1 MPTIADIR
9 AQYPQYNDIGD
20 AELTV
25 ALHRKY
31 YSDMPLEVFAGKIGF
46 DPAKAKRIAAFPQS
60 MENIAKDQESYN
72 PTNGMRAGPSMSIGP
87 GGRPVFGSDGLFMAG
102 AGKFFS
108 DTGRGIQQIG
118 AEVADAVSPRQ
129 QSLSDLVTGNKPSRA
144 ADLYAQEAERRKLD
158 APLMDTAAG
167 KAGYIGAAVSPML
180 AAPVPSTIRGAAL
193 FGGATAATQPIAE
206 GESRAMNAATGAVLS
221 GSAQGAVNVLGRI
234 AQPVKKVVDAKYKK
248 AVDAMEAAGV
258 PLSVGQRTGSRTTQA
273 VERTLGDIP
282 ASAGT
287 MAEQGDKFRAGFT
300 RAALRTIGA
309 DADAATPEVLN
320 EARNRITGVMD
331 AVESKYTIGINP
343 QMYRESANIL
353 AKAERTVPDAAA
365 LNALKSQVENMRRIA
380 AANGG
385 KLPGESVRMIRGELL
400 SLAQR
405 SPNVAEEAGALAD
418 VLLDATQRAA
428 KGTNDFAAYQRAR
441 AQYRNLKAIESA
453 ADTTENA
460 AISPAKLA
468 QTLKNGKY
476 TRNSFRYGRGDV
488 ELAKLARSGRT
499 VADTFPQSGTAPRLA
514 GQVMLPAALGTASYV
529 MNNDPE
535 QALKVAGATFL
546 LPKGAAWAMT
556 RPAMQNYL
564 VNGIGSPVVRNAL
577 MAPSRVGLGAAAG
590 PYFLAQQP

>member
-31 YSDMPLEVFAGKIGF
+31 YSDMPLEVFASKIGF

-102 AGKFFS
+102 AGKLFS
-108 DTGRGIQQIG
+108 DTGRGIQQVA
-118 AEVADAVSPRQ
+118 AEVAGDPAP
-129 QSLSDLVTGNKPSRA
+129 
-144 ADLYAQEAERRKLD
+144 LYAQEAERRKLD
-158 APLMDTAAG
+158 APLMDTTAG

-234 AQPVKKVVDAKYKK
+234 AQPVRKVVDAKYKK
-248 AVDAMEAAGV
+248 AVDAMESAGV
-258 PLSVGQRTGSRTTQA
+258 PLSVGQRTGSRATQA

-309 DADAATPEVLN
+309 DADAATPEVLDA
-320 EARNRITGVMD
+320 ARIKITSVMD
-331 AVESKYTIGINP
+331 DVESKYAVRITPDVYRGI
-343 QMYRESANIL
+343 ANIVTR
-353 AKAERTVPDAAA
+353 AERTIPADA
-365 LNALKSQVENMRRIA
+365 LNSIKAQVENLRRIA
-380 AANGG
+380 QANGG
-385 KLPGESVRMIRGELL
+385 RIPGESVRMVRGELL
-400 SLAQR
+400 SLAKR
-405 SPNVAEEAGALAD
+405 NPNAAEDAAD
-418 VLLDATQRAA
+418 IAEILNDATQKAA
-428 KGTNDFAAYQRAR
+428 RGTPDFAAYQRAR
-441 AQYRNLKAIESA
+441 AQYRNLKVIEGA
-453 ADTTENA
+453 VDTTESA
-460 AISPAKLA
+460 QISAAKLA
-468 QTLKNGKY
+468 QAMKSGKY

-529 MNNDPE
+529 MNNDQE

>member
-31 YSDMPLEVFAGKIGF
+31 YSDMPLGVFAGKIGF
-46 DPAKAKRIAAFPQS
+46 DPAKAKRIAAFPKS

-108 DTGRGIQQIG
+108 DTGRGIQQAA
-118 AEVADAVSPRQ
+118 AEVAGDPAP
-129 QSLSDLVTGNKPSRA
+129 
-144 ADLYAQEAERRKLD
+144 LYAQESERRKLD
-158 APLMDTAAG
+158 APLMDTTAG
-167 KAGYIGAAVSPML
+167 KAGYIAAAVSPML
-180 AAPVPSTIRGAAL
+180 VAPGPSTIGGAAL

-206 GESRAMNAATGAVLS
+206 GESRAMNAVTGAALS

-234 AQPVKKVVDAKYKK
+234 AQPVKKTVDAKYKK
-248 AVDAMEAAGV
+248 AVGAMEAAGV

-309 DADAATPEVLN
+309 DADAATPEVLS
-320 EARNRITGVMD
+320 EARNRITSVMD

-499 VADTFPQSGTAPRLA
+499 VADNFPQSGTAPRLA

-577 MAPSRVGLGAAAG
+577 MAPSRVGVGAAAG

>member
-108 DTGRGIQQIG
+108 DTGRGIQQVA
-118 AEVADAVSPRQ
+118 AEVAGDPAP
-129 QSLSDLVTGNKPSRA
+129 
-144 ADLYAQEAERRKLD
+144 LYAQEAERRKLD
-158 APLMDTAAG
+158 APLMDTTAG

-180 AAPVPSTIRGAAL
+180 VAPGPSTIGGAAL

-206 GESRAMNAATGAVLS
+206 GESRAMNAATGAFLS
-221 GSAQGAVNVLGRI
+221 GSAQGAVNVLGRV

-258 PLSVGQRTGSRTTQA
+258 PLSVGQRTGSRATQA

-309 DADAATPEVLN
+309 DADAATPEVLDA
-320 EARNRITGVMD
+320 ARIKITSVMD
-331 AVESKYTIGINP
+331 DVESKYAVRITPDVYRGI
-343 QMYRESANIL
+343 ANIVTR
-353 AKAERTVPDAAA
+353 AERTIPADA
-365 LNALKSQVENMRRIA
+365 LNSIKAQVENLRRIA
-380 AANGG
+380 QANGG
-385 KLPGESVRMIRGELL
+385 RIPGESVRMVRGELL
-400 SLAQR
+400 SLAKR
-405 SPNVAEEAGALAD
+405 NPNAAEDAAD
-418 VLLDATQRAA
+418 IAEILNDATQKAA
-428 KGTNDFAAYQRAR
+428 RGTPDFAAYQRAR
-441 AQYRNLKAIESA
+441 AQYRNLKVIEGA
-453 ADTTENA
+453 VDTTESA
-460 AISPAKLA
+460 QISAAKLA
-468 QTLKNGKY
+468 QAMKSGKY